1 MDTRRYQSDLD
12 QARATARQWRR
23 AATIAIVVNLLLS
36 LRVLT
41 LDTREKTIITPPVV
55 TEAFWVKGSQVSPS
69 YLETMARY
77 FAGLALTFSPSSI
90 LGQKDVLLRYADPTA
105 HGALDAKL
113 TEDADK
119 VQRQKISEVFYPA
132 RTRIRAETLE
142 VALSGDL
149 VTYVGQ
155 QQTGVAH
162 TTYVIRFINRDGQLF
177 VASFNEAPHES
188 DPFGDRAVDT
198 PGDRPAGGG

>member
-12 QARATARQWRR
+12 QARASARQWRR
-23 AATIAIVVNLLLS
+23 TAALVIAGNLLLAV
-36 LRVLT
+36 RVLT

-55 TEAFWVKGSQVSPS
+55 SEAFWVKGSQVSPS

-77 FAGLALTFSPSSI
+77 FANLALTFSPSSMA
-90 LGQKDVLLRYADPTA
+90 GQKDVLLRYADPSA

-113 TEDADK
+113 TEDADR
-119 VQRQKISEVFYPA
+119 VQHQKISEVFYPA
-132 RTRIRAETLE
+132 RTRIRTETLE

-149 VTYVGQ
+149 VTFVGA

-177 VASFNEAPHES
+177 VAAFTEASNES
-188 DPFGDRAVDT
+188 DPFGDRSAPAADHT
-198 PGDRPAGGG
+198 AGG